1 MSESEPKETRPEKT
15 MRQHFDLDLGLEAL
29 QAGNMA
35 KDRAMMRRGA
45 MKQQDG
51 TLGTSSE
58 NPEPLDDEM
67 NIRVGDEVNNHYH
80 QAPEPEPE
88 PEPAQAVQPDSMS
101 TLGKLLFAAIFTGG
115 GVIAGVSGASLLGA
129 FDHPQVEVPVDTNT
143 HKQHA
148 VQTIVKQ
155 LD

>member
-1 MSESEPKETRPEKT
+1 MPESGPNETRPEKT

-29 QAGNMA
+29 QAAQMA
-35 KDRAMMRRGA
+35 KDREMMRRGA

-51 TLGTSSE
+51 TLGISPG
-58 NPEPLDDEM
+58 NPEPLDDDM
-67 NIRVGDEVNNHYH
+67 NIRVGDETNHYH
-80 QAPEPEPE
+80 LEPTPAPVP
-88 PEPAQAVQPDSMS
+88 QPKPQSAGLLPKMALAAALLGTGGVA
-101 TLGKLLFAAIFTGG
+101 TLGTAWA
-115 GVIAGVSGASLLGA
+115 LGA

-148 VQTIVKQ
+148 VQTVVKQ